1 MKKYLKTKKIN
12 DITIITLL
20 FSEIS
25 IEDAQQFKN
34 SLYELVSDINNKF
47 VINIHECSFL
57 PSVAIGILISFIR
70 KVSEKK
76 GKVIFSNLTEQV
88 RSIFEVTR
96 LDIILEVYEDE
107 KLAINSFK

>member
-1 MKKYLKTKKIN
+1 MNKYIETKKSN
-12 DITIITLL
+12 NITIIKLL

-34 SLYELVSDINNKF
+34 SLYKLASDIDNKF
-47 VINIHECSFL
+47 VINAHKCSFL

-76 GKVIFSNLTEQV
+76 GKVVFCNLTEQV

-96 LDIILEVYEDE
+96 LEVILEVYETE
-107 KLAINSFK
+107 ELAINSFK